1 MRASRRE
8 SLEAALEPNAVVA
21 RLPEAREFAIA
32 LGIGI
37 ALMGIAGVIVGTD
50 TYQGEGSLADRMFNL
65 ANEKT
70 VPTFFSGAILL
81 AGGLCSLLAGR
92 LRVYGTRGWWIGF
105 GAFLI
110 FMSTDE
116 VVQIHEKV
124 ETWTGIDWQQP
135 YAFVALAAAVIWFKM
150 LRVVEPG
157 PRLLLILG
165 AVAWAISFGLE
176 DAQYDSQDHRVA
188 AFTPEAISEE
198 LLEMAGSS
206 LFMIALVVA
215 LKAHARRAPELAA
228 R

>member
-124 ETWTGIDWQQP
+124 ETWTGIDWEKP
-135 YAFVALAAAVIWFKM
+135 YAFVALGAGVVWFNLVHRM
-150 LRVVEPG
+150 ENQL
-157 PRLLLILG
+157 RLLMVGG
-165 AVAWAISFGLE
+165 AIGWAISFGLE
-176 DAQYDSQDHRVA
+176 DAEYDSLDHRVSG
-188 AFTPEAISEE
+188 FTAMNTVEE
-198 LLEMAGSS
+198 LAEMAGSS
-206 LFMIALVVA
+206 LWLIAIVIAL
-215 LKAHARRAPELAA
+215 KRHQRRAA
-228 R
+228 